1 MRMTAFAGR
10 NQKELLRDPF
20 SLIFGIGLPLVLMGL
35 MTLIQRNVPV
45 QIFAIESL
53 APGLAVF
60 SFSFISLFTGML
72 IGRDRS
78 TSFLTRLFASPLSS
92 ADYLLGYS
100 LPLIPITI
108 LQSVV
113 LFGAALLLFG
123 LAFSVNVLLAI
134 LICIPIGFLFIG
146 MGLLVGSLFT
156 DRQAGGIF
164 TILVQVIS
172 LSSGMWFDLDMIGG
186 SLKTICYAMPFA
198 HAVDAVKLA
207 LTGNMAATLPH
218 LLWVLGYAL
227 VAFVAAV
234 LVFRKRM
241 KA

>member
-20 SLIFGIGLPLVLMGL
+20 SLLFGIGLPLVLMGL

-45 QIFAIESL
+45 EIFAIERL

-146 MGLLVGSLFT
+146 LGLLVGSLFT
-156 DRQAGGIF
+156 DKQASGIF

-186 SLKTICYAMPFA
+186 SLKAICYALPFA

-207 LTGNMAATLPH
+207 LAGNMAATLPH
-218 LLWVLGYAL
+218 MLWVLGYAL
-227 VAFVAAV
+227 VTFVAAV
-234 LVFRKRM
+234 LVFRRKM